1 MTCSWSPFFREYR
14 PYYTRQQSFNNLAKL
29 LNCNI
34 KFDISSVPKI
44 FTKNFSILNTRMMIG
59 LIQKMFGNGFWNN
72 VILEATHWNY
82 HNKSIRL
89 RQETNP
95 KITESGW
102 TSELNALFR
111 YFFFLSYIL
120 GIWKITA
127 KNVNYNL
134 YTYGQ

>member
-1 MTCSWSPFFREYR
+1 
-14 PYYTRQQSFNNLAKL
+14 
-29 LNCNI
+29 
-34 KFDISSVPKI
+34 
-44 FTKNFSILNTRMMIG
+44 MIG

-95 KITESGW
+95 KITERGW

-111 YFFFLSYIL
+111 YFLFYSLGNLKQNNLHLSCFENFQNWYKG
-120 GIWKITA
+120 GIHKLHKQDFA
-127 KNVNYNL
+127 NF
-134 YTYGQ
+134 

>member
-1 MTCSWSPFFREYR
+1 
-14 PYYTRQQSFNNLAKL
+14 
-29 LNCNI
+29 
-34 KFDISSVPKI
+34 
-44 FTKNFSILNTRMMIG
+44 MMIG

-95 KITESGW
+95 KITERGW

-111 YFFFLSYIL
+111 YFFVLQFREFETKQLTLIMF
-120 GIWKITA
+120 
-127 KNVNYNL
+127 
-134 YTYGQ
+134 